1 MDMPGISS
9 FLDPA
14 AVGVRLL
21 NALLRREDWARER
34 LCAYAGKTV
43 ALALGR
49 LRLVYTIT
57 SEGGLDLGHP
67 AVVPDVTLTLPAERL
82 PDLPQVIQ
90 DGDFSRIAQLMHVQG
105 EAGLANLVS
114 ELAAHLRWD
123 AEEDLSKVV
132 GDVMAVRL
140 VGGARQALAGLRDLG
155 RRLAGNTT
163 EYLSQ
168 ESGLLVSRDEL
179 ARLREQTE
187 SLSSRLDGL
196 ERRLD
201 AGQARVKGR

>member
-1 MDMPGISS
+1 MDMSGIPS

-21 NALLRREDWARER
+21 NTLLRREDWARDR
-34 LCAYAGKTV
+34 LRTFSGKTV

-57 SEGGLDLGHP
+57 SQGTLELGHP
-67 AVVPDVTLTLPAERL
+67 SVVPDVTLTLPADRL
-82 PDLPQVIQ
+82 PDLPHVLK
-90 DGDFSRIAQLMHVQG
+90 DGDFSRVAQLMHVQG

-114 ELAAHLRWD
+114 ELAAGLRWD

-140 VGGARQALAGLRDLG
+140 VGGARQVFAGLRDLG
-155 RRLAGNTT
+155 RRLTDNAT

-168 ESGLLVSRDEL
+168 ESGLLVPRPEFD
-179 ARLREQTE
+179 RLREQAE
-187 SLSSRLDGL
+187 GLLSRLDGL

-201 AGQARVKGR
+201 QADAKRRGH

>member
-34 LCAYAGKTV
+34 LRAYAGKTV

>member
-1 MDMPGISS
+1 MDMSGIPS

-21 NALLRREDWARER
+21 NALLRREVWARDR
-34 LCAYAGKTV
+34 LRTFSGKTV

-57 SEGGLDLGHP
+57 SQGTLELGHP
-67 AVVPDVTLTLPAERL
+67 SVVPDVILTLPAERL
-82 PDLPQVIQ
+82 PDLPQVLK
-90 DGDFSRIAQLMHVQG
+90 DGDFSRVAQLMHVQG

-114 ELAAHLRWD
+114 ELAAGLRWD
-123 AEEDLSKVV
+123 AEEDLSRVV

-140 VGGARQALAGLRDLG
+140 VGGARQVVAGLRDLG
-155 RRLAGNTT
+155 RRLSDNAT

-168 ESGLLVSRDEL
+168 ESGLLVPRPEFD
-179 ARLREQTE
+179 RLREQAE
-187 SLSSRLDGL
+187 GLLSRLDGL
-196 ERRLD
+196 EARFDQADAKRR
-201 AGQARVKGR
+201 GH